1 MVNLPSTAVDAP
13 KKGNASGK
21 VERVI
26 RSVCDDWRDQV
37 ARRHENYRKYQTG
50 KRGKDHGAG
59 TIRSMDTSENQ
70 CRCDDC
76 HRGRHASQEQQI
88 DKIETK
94 NNFLA
99 QSHKDHANCAVKILE
114 RRIGWKRKS
123 CYSPAMSVQILE
135 ECCADD
141 VGADQ
146 SDRPSKSRQKF
157 FCRRHGETPRYG
169 KRSRLVT

>member
-1 MVNLPSTAVDAP
+1 MVNLPCTAVDAP

-21 VERVI
+21 VQCVI
-26 RSVCDDWRDQV
+26 RSVCDDRRDQV
-37 ARRHENYRKYQTG
+37 ARRHKNHRKYQTG
-50 KRGKDHGAG
+50 KRSKDHGAG
-59 TIRSMDTSENQ
+59 TVRPMDTTENQ

-123 CYSPAMSVQILE
+123 CYSPAMTVTILE
-135 ECCADD
+135 KCAAAN
-141 VGADQ
+141 VAAVQ
-146 SDRPSKSRQKF
+146 
-157 FCRRHGETPRYG
+157 
-169 KRSRLVT
+169 